1 MLIRDTS
8 APRAQSALI
17 GAYLDELEHKYRHE
31 HGKKLLPSD
40 RRNLQHVSGRE
51 RIGFKMKGQ

>member
-1 MLIRDTS
+1 MLIRDMS

-17 GAYLDELEHKYRHE
+17 GACLDELEHKGRHE

-40 RRNLQHVSGRE
+40 RRNLQHVNRRE
-51 RIGFKMKGQ
+51 RIGFEIKGR